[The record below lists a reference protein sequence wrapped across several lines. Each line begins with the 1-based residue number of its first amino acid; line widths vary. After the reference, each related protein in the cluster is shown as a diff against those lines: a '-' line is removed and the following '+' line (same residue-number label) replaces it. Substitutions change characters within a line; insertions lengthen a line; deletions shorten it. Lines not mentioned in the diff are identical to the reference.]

1 MPQPRPNRNAAP
13 HRGGGSRAGFGHH
26 FGGAQW
32 RPGID
37 IGGQIGTKIEDW
49 GSILRSNFEPK
60 SRPQNETGNRAS
72 ILDFYMGP
80 KMRSH
85 FKPGK

>member
-1 MPQPRPNRNAAP
+1 MLRLI
-13 HRGGGSRAGFGHH
+13 GGGSGQDLDTIW
-26 FGGAQW
+26 GAQW
-32 RPGID
+32 RPGLD